1 MDGVG
6 MNIEV
11 ITSFDQTYYDMIGYA
26 CVDTWLQYW
35 PEDLNLTCYVEN
47 MALPENQRLR
57 QISFE
62 KLGTSY
68 VQFQQSDESD
78 RVKTFAKKAYSVIH
92 AFEHSTADLIVWL
105 DADVVTKQSLPKEIL
120 ESLCSNQQLAAY
132 MAVDHD
138 GWYSAETGIF
148 AVNTRHPEF
157 KKFASRYR
165 ERYDNH
171 IKSDLRRFY
180 DGEVFGAVAKEFRA
194 LPYQA
199 EMNDLCGN
207 FTKSYKT
214 PLKHTK
220 LGMYLHHHKSKH
232 AKADFVAQAQ

>member
-1 MDGVG
+1 MDGPG

-35 PEDLNLTCYVEN
+35 PEDLILTCYVEN
-47 MALPENQRLR
+47 MTLPENQRLR
-57 QISFE
+57 QIPFE

-92 AFEHSTADLIVWL
+92 AFENSTADLIIWL
-105 DADVVTKQSLPKEIL
+105 DADVITKQALPKEIL
-120 ESLCSNQQLAAY
+120 ESLCSKKQLAAY

-148 AVNTRHPEF
+148 AVNTRHSEF
-157 KKFASRYR
+157 KKFAARYR

-194 LPYQA
+194 QPHQS
-199 EMNDLCGN
+199 EMNDLCGK
-207 FTKSYKT
+207 FTKAYKT
-214 PLKHTK
+214 PLKHTE
-220 LGMYLHHHKSKH
+220 LGIYLHHHKSKH
-232 AKADFVAQAQ
+232 AKADFVTQAQ